1 MAGKVKFCRN
11 CGKEL
16 REGAKFCSGCGSQ
29 VVHAAPDN
37 SSSENAAIGNTVANS
52 VQTVSNVVNTVSE
65 FISASASSGEID
77 LGSFGRD
84 LLKSKTG
91 KK

>member
-1 MAGKVKFCRN
+1 MAGKIKFCRN

-29 VVHAAPDN
+29 VVYEATEN
-37 SSSENAAIGNTVANS
+37 SSNENANIGNTVAS
-52 VQTVSNVVNTVSE
+52 GVQTVSNVVNTVSE
-65 FISASASSGEID
+65 FISASSTSGELD

-84 LLKSKTG
+84 LLKSKTD

>member
-1 MAGKVKFCRN
+1 MAGNVKFCRN

-29 VVHAAPDN
+29 IVNAEPEN
-37 SSSENAAIGNTVANS
+37 SSNENANIGNTVVS
-52 VQTVSNVVNTVSE
+52 GVQTVSNVVNAVSE
-65 FISASASSGEID
+65 FVSASSTSGELD

-84 LLKSKTG
+84 LLKSKTD